1 MVQDP
6 INGVLMDQPIPHMEI
21 LTMPTIQILALIGED
36 LLMAIHHTVT
46 LIILAAVLQIG
57 HIHIMVGMEVDIVG
71 VLVTKS

>member
-6 INGVLMDQPIPHMEI
+6 INGVLMDQHIPHMEI
-21 LTMPTIQILALIGED
+21 LTMPTIQILALLGED
-36 LLMAIHHTVT
+36 LLTVIHHTVT

-57 HIHIMVGMEVDIVG
+57 HIHFMVGMEVDIVG